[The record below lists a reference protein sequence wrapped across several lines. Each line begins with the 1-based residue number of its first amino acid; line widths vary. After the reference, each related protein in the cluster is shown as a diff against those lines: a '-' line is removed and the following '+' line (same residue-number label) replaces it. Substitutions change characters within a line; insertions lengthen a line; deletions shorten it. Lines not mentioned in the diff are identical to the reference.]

1 MSVQYEKR
9 YFTVAEYYRMAEAG
23 VFTPDDRVELI
34 EGEILTMTPIGTRHA
49 ACVRRLVAFLHQRAG
64 DLAQISVQSPI
75 RLNDFSEPQP
85 DIALL
90 KPRDDF
96 YSSAHPTPA
105 DVLVIIEV
113 SDTSVEFD
121 RGIKLPLFA
130 RAAIPQVVVV
140 NLPDEV
146 IENYTE
152 PVNGAYQ
159 KFTRVQRDE
168 SVHIVGIP
176 DLSLAVGSVLD

>member
-1 MSVQYEKR
+1 M
-9 YFTVAEYYRMAEAG
+9 
-23 VFTPDDRVELI
+23 
-34 EGEILTMTPIGTRHA
+34 
-49 ACVRRLVAFLHQRAG
+49 
-64 DLAQISVQSPI
+64 
-75 RLNDFSEPQP
+75 
-85 DIALL
+85 L

-113 SDTSVEFD
+113 SDTWVEFD
-121 RGIKLPLFA
+121 CGIKLPLYA
-130 RAAIPQVVVV
+130 RAEIPQVVIV
-140 NLPDEV
+140 NIPGEV

>member
-9 YFTVAEYYRMAEAG
+9 YFNVAEYYRMAEAG
-23 VFTPDDRVELI
+23 VFSPDDRVELI
-34 EGEILTMTPIGTRHA
+34 EGEILTMSPSGTRHA
-49 ACVRRLVAFLHQRAG
+49 ACVRRLIAFLNQQTG
-64 DLAQISVQSPI
+64 NLPQLSVQSPV

-121 RGIKLPLFA
+121 RGIKLPLYA
-130 RAAIPQVVVV
+130 RAEIPQVVIV
-140 NLPDEV
+140 NIPDEA
-146 IENYTE
+146 IESYTE

-159 KFTRVQRDE
+159 KFTRVQRGE
-168 SVHIVGIP
+168 SVAIALLKLSIP
-176 DLSLAVGSVLD
+176 RDVVFGN

>member
-9 YFTVAEYYRMAEAG
+9 YFNVAEYYRMAEAG
-23 VFTPDDRVELI
+23 VFSPEDRVELI
-34 EGEILTMTPIGTRHA
+34 EGEIVKMSPIGTRHA
-49 ACVRRLVAFLHQRAG
+49 ACVRRLDAFLNQRAG
-64 DLAQISVQSPI
+64 NLAQISVQSPV
-75 RLNDFSEPQP
+75 RLNDFSETQL

-90 KPRDDF
+90 KPRNDF

-121 RGIKLPLFA
+121 RGIKLPLYA
-130 RAAIPQVVVV
+130 RAEIPQVVIV
-140 NLPDEV
+140 NIPGEV

-159 KFTRVQRDE
+159 KFTRVRDDQ
-168 SVHIVGIP
+168 SVAVMLLPELSIP
-176 DLSLAVGSVLD
+176 AHVVFG